1 MTLRIDL
8 YFSFRSPYSYLLT
21 PQLEALRQA
30 YDFEVDLKVVR
41 PIAVRIPGFFK
52 QVNPLWPPY
61 LARDTWRIAQRLGI
75 PYRWPR
81 PDPIIMSV
89 ATGDVAADQPYIM
102 GVSRMGAAAAE
113 AGRGFE
119 FACEATKL
127 IWSGQTDNWHEGD
140 HLARAAEAAG
150 LPASLASEDL
160 ARFDPAI
167 EANEAAQTAAG
178 HWGVPLMVFNGEP
191 YFGQDRLEDILWRM
205 EQNGLLPR

>member
-1 MTLRIDL
+1 MTLHIDL

-21 PQLEALRQA
+21 PQLEALRQVH
-30 YDFEVDLKVVR
+30 DFEVDLKVVR

-61 LARDTWRIAQRLGI
+61 LARDTWRIAERRGI

-81 PDPIIMSV
+81 PDPIIMTV
-89 ATGDVAADQPYIM
+89 ATGEVAPDQPYIM

-113 AGRGFE
+113 AGRGFA
-119 FACEATKL
+119 FACEAARL

-150 LPASLASEDL
+150 LPASLAAEDL
-160 ARFDPAI
+160 SRFDPMI

-191 YFGQDRLEDILWRM
+191 FFGQDRLEDVLWRM
-205 EQNGLLPR
+205 QKAGLQAR

>member
-81 PDPIIMSV
+81 PDPIIMTV
-89 ATGDVAADQPYIM
+89 ATGDVAEDQPYIM

-113 AGRGFE
+113 AGRGFA

-127 IWSGQTDNWHEGD
+127 IWSGQTDNWQEGD

-160 ARFDPAI
+160 SRFDPAI

-205 EQNGLLPR
+205 EQNGLQPR